1 MKTINEKKMMLKRKM
16 QEYFRTKNKDDFQKF
31 LQDNEYS
38 KVDRLAIFEEV
49 SREYRQ
55 VTAYRIIPLPMKDVT
70 DKKTREQLNEY
81 MNDWLKSEGLTKEEM
96 DEMMKQYP
104 NVLEEE

>member
-1 MKTINEKKMMLKRKM
+1 MKTINEKKIMLKRKM
-16 QEYFRTKNKDDFQKF
+16 QEYFRTKDKESLQEF
-31 LQDNEYS
+31 LQEHDYS

-96 DEMMKQYP
+96 NEMMRQYP

>member
-1 MKTINEKKMMLKRKM
+1 MKTMNEKQMLLKRKM

-38 KVDRLAIFEEV
+38 KVDRMDIFEEV

>member
-1 MKTINEKKMMLKRKM
+1 MKTMNEKQMLLKRKM

-38 KVDRLAIFEEV
+38 KVDRMVIFEEV

>member
-96 DEMMKQYP
+96 NEMMRQYP

>member
-1 MKTINEKKMMLKRKM
+1 MKTMNEKQMLLKRKM
-16 QEYFRTKNKDDFQKF
+16 QEYFRTKNKDNFQKF

-38 KVDRLAIFEEV
+38 KADRMVIFEEV

>member
-1 MKTINEKKMMLKRKM
+1 MKTINEKQMMLKRKM

-38 KVDRLAIFEEV
+38 KVDRMAIFDEV

>member
-55 VTAYRIIPLPMKDVT
+55 VTAYRIIPLPMKDVI

-96 DEMMKQYP
+96 NEMMRQYP
-104 NVLEEE
+104 NILEEE

>member
-1 MKTINEKKMMLKRKM
+1 
-16 QEYFRTKNKDDFQKF
+16 
-31 LQDNEYS
+31 
-38 KVDRLAIFEEV
+38 
-49 SREYRQ
+49 
-55 VTAYRIIPLPMKDVT
+55 MKDVT

-96 DEMMKQYP
+96 NEMMRQYP

>member
-1 MKTINEKKMMLKRKM
+1 MKTMYEKQMMLKRKM

-38 KVDRLAIFEEV
+38 KVDRMAIFEEV

-81 MNDWLKSEGLTKEEM
+81 MNEWLKSEGLTKEEM
-96 DEMMKQYP
+96 DKMLKQYP

>member
-1 MKTINEKKMMLKRKM
+1 MKRINEKQIMLKRKM
-16 QEYFRTKNKDDFQKF
+16 QEYFRTKDKESLQEF
-31 LQDNEYS
+31 LQEHKYS
-38 KVDRLAIFEEV
+38 KADRMAIFEEV

-96 DEMMKQYP
+96 DEMLKQYP

>member
-38 KVDRLAIFEEV
+38 KIDRMAIFEEV

>member
-1 MKTINEKKMMLKRKM
+1 MKTMNEKQMMLKRKM

-38 KVDRLAIFEEV
+38 KVDRMAIFEEV

-81 MNDWLKSEGLTKEEM
+81 MHDWLKSEGLTKEEM
-96 DEMMKQYP
+96 NEMMKQYP

>member
-1 MKTINEKKMMLKRKM
+1 MQTMDKKQLMLKRKM
-16 QEYFRTKNKDDFQKF
+16 QEYFRTKNKENLQEF
-31 LQDNEYS
+31 LQEHDYS
-38 KVDRLAIFEEV
+38 KVDRMAIFEEV

-96 DEMMKQYP
+96 NEMMRQYP
-104 NVLEEE
+104 NVLEGE

>member
-1 MKTINEKKMMLKRKM
+1 MKTINEKKMILKRKM

-49 SREYRQ
+49 SREYRK

-81 MNDWLKSEGLTKEEM
+81 MNEWLKSEGLTKEEM
-96 DEMMKQYP
+96 DEMLKQYP

>member
-96 DEMMKQYP
+96 NEMMRQYP
-104 NVLEEE
+104 NILEEE

>member
-1 MKTINEKKMMLKRKM
+1 MKTINEKKMILKRKM

-70 DKKTREQLNEY
+70 DKKTREQLNDY

>member
-1 MKTINEKKMMLKRKM
+1 MKTINEKQMMLKRKM

-38 KVDRLAIFEEV
+38 KVDRMAIFEEV

-55 VTAYRIIPLPMKDVT
+55 VTAYRIIPLPMKDVS

-96 DEMMKQYP
+96 DEMLKQYP

>member
-1 MKTINEKKMMLKRKM
+1 MKTMNEKQMLLKRKM

-38 KVDRLAIFEEV
+38 KVDRMVIFEEV

-96 DEMMKQYP
+96 DEMLKQYP

>member
-1 MKTINEKKMMLKRKM
+1 MKTINEKQMMLKRKM
-16 QEYFRTKNKDDFQKF
+16 QEYSRTKNKDDFQKF

-38 KVDRLAIFEEV
+38 KVDRMAIFEEV